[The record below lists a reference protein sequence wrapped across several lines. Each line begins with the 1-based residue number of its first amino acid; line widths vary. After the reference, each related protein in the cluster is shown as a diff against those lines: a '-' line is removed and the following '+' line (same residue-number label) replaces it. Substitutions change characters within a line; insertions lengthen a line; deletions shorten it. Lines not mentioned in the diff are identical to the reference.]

1 MQRIKYALSEEG
13 EVTVQN
19 ASEVEGYYR
28 YPDLT
33 PQTTYLAQVIHATIK
48 EDMPQEL
55 IYLLR
60 YDEAKKEIQKI
71 VDMPD
76 RDIGRMLVFFHQN
89 RGVFPKRSRELFSK
103 LTDEEIAAMQ
113 NAYRRVFEIV

>member
-1 MQRIKYALSEEG
+1 VG

-19 ASEVEGYYR
+19 ESEVEGYYR

-33 PQTTYLAQVIHATIK
+33 PQITYLAEVIHATLK

-55 IYLLR
+55 LYLVR

-76 RDIGRMLVFFHQN
+76 RDIGRMLVFLHQN
-89 RGVFPKRSRELFSK
+89 RGVFPKRRRELFLK
-103 LTDEEIAAMQ
+103 LTDEEIAKMQ
-113 NAYRRVFEIV
+113 HAYRRVYEID